1 MSKRKVTFQDGGEDI
16 DEELPKKKLCEEGPG
31 SRFKGKHSLDSD
43 EEDEGDEGGSKKYDI
58 LDCDDIEGQESA
70 TIDVD
75 EGVRITPFNLNDEME
90 EGHFDSEGNY
100 FLKKEE
106 QIRDHWLDNIDWV
119 QIKERPTVP
128 RNVAKLAAKRR
139 VDEEEEEKGKRGE
152 EEEKMEE
159 DEQAE
164 EVRKEAED
172 SDSEEE
178 TLGQPDRKALIQGM
192 IGLMLPGETVANA
205 LRRLGGLKK
214 EGTRQWRK
222 KKGGEEEEED
232 GKKKKSEGGDKALLE
247 RLTGLADRL
256 VACGE
261 YEIYQHTFEKLGH
274 QIRIMEKEGG
284 GGGGDDDD
292 DDDEDDD
299 LDAFAEKIDESK
311 NGGKEKES
319 KRERKIGMDEEVMW
333 EYRWD
338 NKENSEMYGPFTSQQ
353 MQGWQDEGYFQ
364 DGVYCRR
371 VGQPGAQFYNSK
383 RLDFELYT

>member
-1 MSKRKVTFQDGGEDI
+1 MSKRKVTFQDGGEDL
-16 DEELPKKKLCEEGPG
+16 DETVPKKKLCEEGPG

-58 LDCDDIEGQESA
+58 LDHDDIEGQESA
-70 TIDVD
+70 TVDVD

-119 QIKERPTVP
+119 QIKERPNVP

-139 VDEEEEEKGKRGE
+139 VDDQEEGKGKRGE
-152 EEEKMEE
+152 EEEEEERMEE
-159 DEQAE
+159 GEQAE
-164 EVRKEAED
+164 EERKEAEEE
-172 SDSEEE
+172 DSEEE
-178 TLGQPDRKALIQGM
+178 ALGQADRKALIQGM
-192 IGLMLPGETVANA
+192 IRLMLPGETVVNA

-214 EGTRQWRK
+214 ERTRQWRK
-222 KKGGEEEEED
+222 KKGGEEEEEE
-232 GKKKKSEGGDKALLE
+232 GKKSEGGDKALLE

-261 YEIYQHTFEKLGH
+261 YEIYQHTFEKLAH
-274 QIRIMEKEGG
+274 QLKIMEKEGG
-284 GGGGDDDD
+284 DEDDGDED
-292 DDDEDDD
+292 DDD

-319 KRERKIGMDEEVMW
+319 GRERKTGMDEEVMW

>member
-1 MSKRKVTFQDGGEDI
+1 
-16 DEELPKKKLCEEGPG
+16 GPG

-106 QIRDHWLDNIDWV
+106 QIRDHWLDNIDW
-119 QIKERPTVP
+119 
-128 RNVAKLAAKRR
+128 RR

-292 DDDEDDD
+292 DDDDEDDD

-319 KRERKIGMDEEVMW
+319 ERERKIARTWKILSFTVALPGVGVCMLNAWLKMQHHSHETPAFTPYPHLCVRTKPFPWGDGNHSLFHNPHTNALPTGYE
-333 EYRWD
+333 
-338 NKENSEMYGPFTSQQ
+338 GP
-353 MQGWQDEGYFQ
+353 
-364 DGVYCRR
+364 RH
-371 VGQPGAQFYNSK
+371 
-383 RLDFELYT
+383 